1 MMRSYAL
8 LLILVIGLIL
18 PPPSQ
23 AADRQTLYQ
32 LRTYQLHPQSKAVFH
47 ARFRDHAV
55 AIMKRHG
62 FDIAAIWEADHNGAP
77 EFVYLLRWS
86 DGAAMKAAWTG
97 FMTDPEWIEIKRNTI
112 SPDAPI
118 VGDIDSKT
126 MRLTDYS
133 PGLP

>member
-62 FDIAAIWEADHNGAP
+62 FDIAAIWEADHNAARVRL
-77 EFVYLLRWS
+77 FAALVRL
-86 DGAAMKAAWTG
+86 DGVHA
-97 FMTDPEWIEIKRNTI
+97 RNGSRSSAT
-112 SPDAPI
+112 P
-118 VGDIDSKT
+118 
-126 MRLTDYS
+126 
-133 PGLP
+133 

>member
-1 MMRSYAL
+1 MRRHAL
-8 LLILVIGLIL
+8 LLALAASLAL
-18 PPPSQ
+18 SAPSR

-32 LRTYQLHPQSKAVFH
+32 LRTYQLFPQSKAVFH

-86 DGAAMKAAWTG
+86 DEAAMKAGWAG
-97 FMTDPEWIEIKRNTI
+97 FMADPEWIEIKRNTV

-118 VGDIDSKT
+118 VGEIDGKT

-133 PGLP
+133 PGSP